1 LKELNSWL
9 EKRVKTLEE
18 ELEKSKRDFKN
29 LETHF
34 KTLLASVTLSF
45 VKIVKTL
52 KRKCIILLILW
63 ISFRKENLT
72 LRMSWHLKTVFL
84 EKLV

>member
-1 LKELNSWL
+1 MKA
-9 EKRVKTLEE
+9 LEE
-18 ELEKSKRDFKN
+18 ELEKSKKDFKN
-29 LETHF
+29 L

-45 VKIVKTL
+45 AKIVKTL
-52 KRKCIILLILW
+52 RRKCIILLTLY
-63 ISFRKENLT
+63 ISFQKENLT